1 MFAGK
6 KIVLGVSGGIA
17 AYKIIELASRLKKQ
31 GAEVITIMTHSATQ
45 FVTPLTFREITGEP
59 VITNMWDEPKKWN
72 VEHIAIAQWADLFV
86 IAPATANII
95 GKMAHGIAD
104 DMLTTVVLATRTPIL
119 VVPAMNDQMY
129 LHAAVQENLIKLSQ
143 LGYEILDPAIGHMA
157 CGTSGPGRLPE
168 PIEIQQAIQNILLAN
183 EKKDL
188 VGKKILITAGGTRE
202 PIDPVRYIGNRSSGK
217 MGIAIA
223 QAAKKRGAE
232 VHLVAGIT
240 SVPLPQNI
248 CISSVETTLE
258 MQEAVLKDFDS
269 CDIVIKAAAVAD
281 YRVESPKNSKIKK
294 HDGPPEIRLV
304 ENPDILKE
312 LGKRKKEQFIV
323 GFAAE
328 TDNLIANA
336 QKKLI
341 SKNIDMIVANDVS
354 KKESSFNSDTN
365 QIQIL
370 TKDGAEITL
379 PTLSKIEVANQI
391 LDEIVNR
398 QKKN

>member
-1 MFAGK
+1 MLTDK

-17 AYKIIELASRLKKQ
+17 AYKIIELASRLKKE
-31 GAEVITIMTHSATQ
+31 GAEVITIMTYSATQ

-59 VITNMWDEPKKWN
+59 VISNMWDEPKKWN

-95 GKMAHGIAD
+95 GKMAQGIAD
-104 DMLTTVVLATRTPIL
+104 DMLTTVLLATRSPIL

-129 LHAAVQENLIKLSQ
+129 LHTSVQENLTKLSR
-143 LGYEILDPAIGHMA
+143 LGYEIMDPAIGHMA
-157 CGTSGPGRLPE
+157 CGTTGPGRLPE
-168 PIEIQQAIQNILLAN
+168 PIDILQAIQNLLCSTP
-183 EKKDL
+183 KDL
-188 VGKKILITAGGTRE
+188 SGKKILITAGGTRE

-217 MGIAIA
+217 MGVAIA
-223 QAAKKRGAE
+223 RAAKKRGAE
-232 VHLVAGIT
+232 VHLIAGIT

-248 CISSVETTLE
+248 RVSLVETTLE
-258 MQEAVLKDFDS
+258 MQEKVFENFES
-269 CDIVIKAAAVAD
+269 SDIVIKAAAVAD
-281 YRVESPKNSKIKK
+281 YRVESPKDSKIKK
-294 HDGPPEIRLV
+294 QDGLPEIKLI

-312 LGKRKKEQFIV
+312 LGNRKRGQFIV

-328 TDNLIANA
+328 TDNVLVNA

-341 SKNIDMIVANDVS
+341 EKNIDMIVANDVS

-370 TKDGAEITL
+370 TKEGMTITL
-379 PTLSKIEVANQI
+379 PTLTKTEVADQI
-391 LDEIVNR
+391 LDEIIKY

>member
-1 MFAGK
+1 MFTGK

-17 AYKIIELASRLKKQ
+17 AYKIIELASRLKKE
-31 GAEVITIMTHSATQ
+31 GAEVMTIMTHSATQ

-59 VITNMWDEPKKWN
+59 VITSMWDEPKKWN

-95 GKMAHGIAD
+95 GKMANGIAD
-104 DMLTTVVLATRTPIL
+104 DMLTTVLLATRAPIL

-129 LHAAVQENLIKLSQ
+129 LHTSVQENLTKLSQ
-143 LGYEILDPAIGHMA
+143 LGYEVLDPAVGHMA
-157 CGTSGPGRLPE
+157 CGTTGPGRLPE
-168 PIEIQQAIQNILLAN
+168 PIEIQQAIQSLLFS

-188 VGKKILITAGGTRE
+188 SGKKILITAGGTRE

-223 QAAKKRGAE
+223 QAAQKRGAE
-232 VHLVAGIT
+232 VHLIAGVT
-240 SVPLPQNI
+240 SIPLPQNI
-248 CISSVETTLE
+248 RVTSVETTLE
-258 MQEAVLKDFDS
+258 MQEAVLEAFES
-269 CDIVIKAAAVAD
+269 SDIVIKAAAVAD
-281 YRVESPKNSKIKK
+281 YRVESPKDSKIKK
-294 HDGPPEIRLV
+294 QDGAPEIRLI

-312 LGKRKKEQFIV
+312 LGKRKKGQFIV

-328 TDNLIANA
+328 TDNVVANA
-336 QKKLI
+336 QKKLV

-370 TKDGAEITL
+370 TKEGTAITL
-379 PTLSKIEVANQI
+379 PTLTKAEVANQI
-391 LDEIVNR
+391 LDEIVNC

>member
-1 MFAGK
+1 MFTGK

-17 AYKIIELASRLKKQ
+17 AYKIIELASRLKKE

-72 VEHIAIAQWADLFV
+72 VEHIAVAQWADLFV

-104 DMLTTVVLATRTPIL
+104 DMLTTVLLATRAPIL

-129 LHAAVQENLIKLSQ
+129 LHASVQGNLTKLSQ
-143 LGYEILDPAIGHMA
+143 LGYEVLEPAIGHMA
-157 CGTSGPGRLPE
+157 CGTTGPGRLSE
-168 PIEIQQAIQNILLAN
+168 PIDIQQAIQNLLFSI
-183 EKKDL
+183 KKDL
-188 VGKKILITAGGTRE
+188 SGKKILITAGGTRE

-217 MGIAIA
+217 MGVAIA

-232 VHLVAGIT
+232 VHLVAGVT
-240 SVPLPQNI
+240 SIPLPQNI
-248 CISSVETTLE
+248 RISSVETTLE
-258 MQEAVLKDFDS
+258 MQKAVLEDFDS
-269 CDIVIKAAAVAD
+269 SDIIIKAAAVAD
-281 YRVESPKNSKIKK
+281 YRVESPKDSKIKK
-294 HDGPPEIRLV
+294 HNGPPEIRLI

-312 LGKRKKEQFIV
+312 LGKRKKDQFIV

-328 TDNLIANA
+328 TNDLIANA
-336 QKKLI
+336 QKKLV

-370 TKDGAEITL
+370 TKEGRTITL
-379 PTLSKIEVANQI
+379 PTLSKTEVANQI
-391 LDEIVNR
+391 LDEIVTC
-398 QKKN
+398 QKKD

>member
-1 MFAGK
+1 MFTGK
-6 KIVLGVSGGIA
+6 KIVLGVAGGIA
-17 AYKIIELASRLKKQ
+17 AYKIIELASRLKKE
-31 GAEVITIMTHSATQ
+31 GAEVITIMTQSATQ

-104 DMLTTVVLATRTPIL
+104 DMLTTVLLATRSPIL

-129 LHAAVQENLIKLSQ
+129 LHALVQENLKKLSQ
-143 LGYEILDPAIGHMA
+143 IGYEILDPAIGHMA
-157 CGTSGPGRLPE
+157 CGTTGPGRLPE
-168 PIEIQQAIQNILLAN
+168 PVDIQQAIGNLLFSA
-183 EKKDL
+183 KKDL
-188 VGKKILITAGGTRE
+188 SGKRILITAGGTRE

-217 MGIAIA
+217 MGVAIA
-223 QAAKKRGAE
+223 QAAQKRGAE
-232 VHLVAGIT
+232 VHLVAGVT
-240 SVPLPQNI
+240 SIPLPQNI
-248 CISSVETTLE
+248 RVSSVETTLE
-258 MQEAVLKDFDS
+258 MQKAVLEDFDS
-269 CDIVIKAAAVAD
+269 SDIVIKAAAVAD
-281 YRVESPKNSKIKK
+281 YRVESPKDSKIKK
-294 HDGPPEIRLV
+294 HDGPPEIRLI

-312 LGKRKKEQFIV
+312 LGKRKKDQFIV

-328 TDNLIANA
+328 TNNLIANA

-370 TKDGAEITL
+370 TKEGTAITL
-379 PTLSKIEVANQI
+379 PTLTKAEVANQI
-391 LDEIVNR
+391 LDEIVNC